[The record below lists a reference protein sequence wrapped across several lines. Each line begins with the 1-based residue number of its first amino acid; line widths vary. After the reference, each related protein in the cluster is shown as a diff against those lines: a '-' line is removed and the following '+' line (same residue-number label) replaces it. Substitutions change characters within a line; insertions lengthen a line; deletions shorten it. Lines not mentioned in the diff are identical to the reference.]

1 MSQQLKGVICG
12 IASAVFY
19 GMNPFGA
26 LSLKQEGI
34 ETNSALFY
42 RISIA
47 CCILGLVM
55 LVRRTSFKVKAK
67 ELGVLALL
75 GVVFA
80 ASSLTFFLSFNYLDS
95 GLACSLLF
103 VYPVMVAVLM
113 AVFFKERLS
122 GASYFALGLA
132 LCGIGLLYGGGSEGQ
147 LHPMGI
153 FLIMVSALTY
163 AIYIVVVNRGIQMSS
178 VKMTFY
184 VLLFCGI
191 TIGLYD
197 WFASGGVQPLTTPAS
212 YFYAFLL
219 ALVPTVLSLVLM
231 TMAVHHVG
239 STPTAIMGAMD
250 PMTAVIVGVTVFG
263 EVLTFRAVCGML
275 LILVAVFIIILG
287 KNFTIGKLV
296 SVVGRAR
303 NVVKYWRW
311 RPS

>member
-19 GMNPFGA
+19 GTNPFGA
-26 LSLKQEGI
+26 LSLRQEGI

-47 CCILGLVM
+47 CAILGLVM
-55 LVRRTSFKVKAK
+55 LVRRSSFKVSLR
-67 ELGVLALL
+67 ELGVLAVL

-113 AVFFKERLS
+113 AVFFKERLKPS
-122 GASYFALGLA
+122 AIFALALA
-132 LCGIGLLYGGGSEGQ
+132 LGGIALLYGGGSEGA
-147 LHPMGI
+147 LSPVGI
-153 FLIMVSALTY
+153 MLILISALTY
-163 AIYIVVVNRGIQMSS
+163 AVYIVVVNSGIQMSS

-184 VLLFCGI
+184 VLLFCSM

-197 WFASGGVQPLTTPAS
+197 LIVAGGVDPLTTPAS
-212 YFYAFLL
+212 YFYAFML

-231 TMAVHHVG
+231 TMAVHLVG

-263 EVLTFRAVCGML
+263 EVLTLRAVCGMI
-275 LILVAVFIIILG
+275 LILIAVMIIILG
-287 KNFTIGKLV
+287 KNFTMGRLV
-296 SVVGRAR
+296 FVVGRAR
-303 NVVKYWRW
+303 KVLKFWRW
-311 RPS
+311 HF

>member
-19 GMNPFGA
+19 GTNPFGA

-47 CCILGLVM
+47 CAILGVVM
-55 LVRRTSFKVKAK
+55 LVRRMSFKVKLN
-67 ELGVLALL
+67 ELAVLALL

-80 ASSLTFFLSFNYLDS
+80 ASSLTFFLSFNHLDS

-113 AVFFKERLS
+113 AVFFKERLKPS
-122 GASYFALGLA
+122 AIFALVLS
-132 LCGIGLLYGGGSEGQ
+132 LVGIGLLYGGGSEGA
-147 LHPMGI
+147 LSPVGI
-153 FLIMVSALTY
+153 MLIMISALTY

-184 VLLFCGI
+184 VLLFCGMS
-191 TIGLYD
+191 IGLYD
-197 WFASGGVQPLTTPAS
+197 LIVAGGVDPLTTPAS
-212 YFYAFLL
+212 YFYAFML

-231 TMAVHHVG
+231 TMAVHMVG

-263 EVLTFRAVCGML
+263 EVLTFRAICGMI
-275 LILVAVFIIILG
+275 LILVAVMIIILG
-287 KNFTIGKLV
+287 KSFNVAKLI

-303 NVVKYWRW
+303 RVTKYWRW
-311 RPS
+311 HL